1 MAKKDKP
8 KKEGKGFFGKLPPEI
23 QQQFKAAG
31 IQAGIKGS
39 GKSAN
44 NALLAQLVTNLWS
57 ANQNANLNRP
67 QTETT
72 PYGSQTYIKNPDGTF
87 SIRRDLSKEQQAI
100 LDQTQQQELATGRT
114 QQGLQGQIDKNLTQ
128 PYSLSGV
135 PGVIG
140 EQNLQAERQRLEG
153 ELTSRYNDLNSPYWE
168 KQRGELEQRL
178 ADQGITPGSPGY
190 VARLKELQ
198 DRQGGERNQ
207 NIFSAIQQGGAEA
220 ESLFR
225 RSMDARNQGISEYES
240 QRYAPVNEF
249 GQLQGFKSGVYND
262 QFQQMPGID
271 VGNVDIPGTQL
282 GWYAAHKETPMMPGG
297 GGGGGGYGGVNWGAL
312 LGGGGNSGGGG
323 TYGGAPGGGWAGV
336 AQGAASGFT
345 NGLTFGAM
353 NGAKS
358 GGGGYGSA
366 SGAPQRKG
374 FWTPI
379 GSR

>member
-1 MAKKDKP
+1 MAKKDKKE

-23 QQQFKAAG
+23 QQSLKDSG
-31 IQAGIKGS
+31 IKAGIKGS

-72 PYGSQTYIKNPDGTF
+72 PYGSQRYIKNPDGTF
-87 SIRRDLSKEQQAI
+87 SIERSLSPSQQAI

-114 QQGLQGQIDKNLTQ
+114 QNQLQGQIDKNLSQ

-140 EQNLQAERQRLEG
+140 EQNLQGERQRLES
-153 ELTSRYNDLNSPYWE
+153 ELVNRYNDLNSPYWE

-207 NIFSAIQQGGAEA
+207 NIFSAIQQGGVEA
-220 ESLFR
+220 QNLFQ
-225 RSMDARNQGISEYES
+225 RSMDLRNQGIGEYES

-271 VGNVDIPGTQL
+271 VGNIDIPGTQL
-282 GWYAAHKETPMMPGG
+282 AWYAAHKETPMMPAGG
-297 GGGGGGYGGVNWGAL
+297 GGGGGMGTPNWGAL
-312 LGGGGNSGGGG
+312 LGGGGNTGGGN
-323 TYGGAPGGGWAGV
+323 TYGGAPGGGWTGIANQTGNSFS
-336 AQGAASGFT
+336 SGF
-345 NGLTFGAM
+345 GFGALA
-353 NGAKS
+353 GAKS
-358 GGGGYGSA
+358 GT
-366 SGAPQRKG
+366 PQRKG
-374 FWTPI
+374 FWTPM
-379 GSR
+379 GSK